1 MSFSSTALQQRER
14 ESKALRLFLACS
26 LIGSLIF
33 HIGLLASGI
42 GKYLLSRVPEIE
54 DETVEIT
61 LLDTPI
67 EEIEPEPNKIV
78 KPKPKPEPKLEKP
91 EPKPEIKPP
100 TIDTNKLQP
109 DLENTNRNPEI
120 SGGSPATSNSESIPT
135 QRKVTPQ
142 ALPVVKQPIPKP
154 DIKPFQQFKQIE
166 PLSPTFPV
174 AVREKPVIPK
184 QKPEPIAKNNI
195 PAPPQPKPES
205 RTARE
210 FSTPVTPPIQ
220 PTQQNSED
228 LKDTLSGIRE
238 SRDNTKINSNN
249 TAATST
255 DTSNIGE
262 NSNIAPRRKRRTFAN
277 NNLAT
282 GNGLGSGTGDSIGDR
297 DGRAACVKCDKIY
310 PAWAERQRIEGKVTV
325 SVDTDA
331 NGNVTNVQLIDSSGN
346 NRLDNYHQKLARKW
360 KLKPSSNGR
369 KGVTIITR
377 YEL

>member
-14 ESKALRLFLACS
+14 ESKTLRLFLACS

-61 LLDTPI
+61 LLDAPI
-67 EEIEPEPNKIV
+67 EEIEPKEEV

-100 TIDTNKLQP
+100 IVDTSKLQP

-120 SGGSPATSNSESIPT
+120 SGGSPTTSKSEPTPT
-135 QRKVTPQ
+135 QRKVIPQ
-142 ALPVVKQPIPKP
+142 APPVVKQPIPKP

-166 PLSPTFPV
+166 PLSPTSPV

-184 QKPEPIAKNNI
+184 QKPESKPEPTAKNNI
-195 PAPPQPKPES
+195 PAPPQPKPET

-220 PTQQNSED
+220 PPKTTQQDED
-228 LKDTLSGIRE
+228 LKDLLAQ
-238 SRDNTKINSNN
+238 SRDSNKKN
-249 TAATST
+249 GKRIFDSRYSS
-255 DTSNIGE
+255 DT
-262 NSNIAPRRKRRTFAN
+262 TAN
-277 NNLAT
+277 NNST
-282 GNGLGSGTGDSIGDR
+282 
-297 DGRAACVKCDKIY
+297 
-310 PAWAERQRIEGKVTV
+310 RQRRFKRFTRTV
-325 SVDTDA
+325 
-331 NGNVTNVQLIDSSGN
+331 
-346 NRLDNYHQKLARKW
+346 
-360 KLKPSSNGR
+360 
-369 KGVTIITR
+369 
-377 YEL
+377 